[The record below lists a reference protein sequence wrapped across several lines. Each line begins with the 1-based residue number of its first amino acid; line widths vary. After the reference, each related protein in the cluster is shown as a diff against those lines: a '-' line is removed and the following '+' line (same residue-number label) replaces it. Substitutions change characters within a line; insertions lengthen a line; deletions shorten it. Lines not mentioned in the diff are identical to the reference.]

1 MRQTFDWNAMVE
13 SLRSNITAI
22 SGLPTVPVNSIGKRQ
37 QWPFIAFNLP
47 MTNSPDTFSR
57 YPDNEV
63 FETTVPITIYT
74 ATMAEGIQYC
84 DDLQANLRTSENRTQ
99 LADAGIVIVNI
110 MNPGSRSTPLQ
121 AEREF
126 MYGFDLRL
134 RLQRDFDSD
143 TPTINDV
150 DSPVV
155 GNTTNI
161 EEE

>member
-1 MRQTFDWNAMVE
+1 MRQTFDWTAMVQ
-13 SLRSNITAI
+13 SLTSNIKAI
-22 SGLPTVPVNSIGKRQ
+22 SGLPVIPVNTIGPRQ

-47 MTNSPDTFSR
+47 MTNSLDTFSR

-63 FETTVPITIYT
+63 FETTVPITVYT
-74 ATMAEGIQYC
+74 TTMAEGIQTC
-84 DDLQANLRTSENRTQ
+84 DDLQANLRTSENRLL

-134 RLQRDFDSD
+134 RLQRGFDGG
-143 TPTINDV
+143 TPAIEDISEPT
-150 DSPVV
+150 V
-155 GNTTNI
+155 GNTTK